1 MSRPIKISEK
11 KPHTISA
18 SKKGLIIG
26 KWAVSH
32 IFPKKSLLEEN
43 FHHTKKLMKKTT
55 REWQKIKKNHLENTS
70 QGREVLI
77 IFYRQAAQY
86 SEMYWKLCQQKISL
100 GKGNKEKLKNEMDQA
115 KRDFDYFWKEH
126 RKYKGVHEH
135 PTNYIE
141 KQVERFSKKLE
152 ESREEVHSAEREY
165 GEKSWHVRKALVKHL
180 TNMRDY
186 ISVESKHMRFLTT
199 QYPEH
204 KDILK
209 PQIHSLEEEFK
220 NITKRLKTIKDSL

>member
-1 MSRPIKISEK
+1 MKK

-100 GKGNKEKLKNEMDQA
+100 GKGNKEKI
-115 KRDFDYFWKEH
+115 
-126 RKYKGVHEH
+126 GVASQL
-135 PTNYIE
+135 N
-141 KQVERFSKKLE
+141 RFF
-152 ESREEVHSAEREY
+152 
-165 GEKSWHVRKALVKHL
+165 G
-180 TNMRDY
+180 
-186 ISVESKHMRFLTT
+186 
-199 QYPEH
+199 PC
-204 KDILK
+204 
-209 PQIHSLEEEFK
+209 
-220 NITKRLKTIKDSL
+220 